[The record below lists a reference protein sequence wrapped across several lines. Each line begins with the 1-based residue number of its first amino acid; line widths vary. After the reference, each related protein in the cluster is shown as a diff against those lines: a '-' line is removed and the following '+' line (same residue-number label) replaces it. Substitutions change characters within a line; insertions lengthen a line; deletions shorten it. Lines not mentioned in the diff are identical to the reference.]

1 MKEKISAWVD
11 AHESE
16 ILAQTQAILR
26 VPSVKEAGGTGEGAP
41 FGKAVADALTQTL
54 SLCDSLGMRT
64 KNFGG
69 YAGHADI
76 GEGEEI
82 VGMLGHLDVVPA
94 GEGWTR
100 DPWGAEIAEGFIWGR
115 GTSDDKGPTFAAL
128 FGAKAV
134 MDLCAAEGI
143 TLSRKIRLIFGC
155 DEESGWDC
163 MKHYFGPA
171 GQPKPTVAFTPD
183 AYFPLVYAEKGS
195 FTAVVTRQIGESSS
209 ALLRVVWLES
219 GLRPNM
225 VPRDASALLAGDA
238 EVLDMVRPVL
248 SDMPEI
254 TTESTAEG
262 LLVRAL
268 GKSAHGS
275 TPQQGDNAAIKL
287 MRALTSQVSV
297 FDDLAS
303 SDYHWMADLAGR
315 GIPDGS
321 AVGIAGSD
329 DITGALTS
337 NLGVVSFRDGLVSA
351 TFNVRYPATWD
362 GDDTTARFRV
372 AAAETGWEVANLSH
386 TPPLYVP
393 QDQEPV
399 KTLLRVYREQTGD
412 HTTPPMTIGGR
423 TYATSVAPIGVAYGA
438 SMPGDEDCAH
448 QADERFLVARLLQCA
463 KIYGHAL
470 YELAK

>member
-1 MKEKISAWVD
+1 MKDKISAWVD
-11 AHESE
+11 AHESD
-16 ILAQTQAILR
+16 ILTHTQAILR
-26 VPSVKEAGGTGEGAP
+26 VPSVKETAEAEDGAP
-41 FGKAVADALTQTL
+41 FGRAVADALVQTL
-54 SLCDSLGMRT
+54 ALCDDLGMKT
-64 KNFGG
+64 ENFDG
-69 YAGHADI
+69 YAGHAEFGD
-76 GEGEEI
+76 GEEI
-82 VGMLGHLDVVPA
+82 VGMLGHLDVVPT
-94 GEGWTR
+94 GEGWTK
-100 DPWGAEIAEGFIWGR
+100 DPWGAEISEGYIWGR

-171 GQPKPTVAFTPD
+171 GQVKPTVAFTPD

-195 FTAVVTRQIGESSS
+195 FTAVVTRSVPESSS
-209 ALLRVVWLES
+209 ALIRVAWLDS

-225 VPRDASALLAGDA
+225 VPRDASALLVGVP
-238 EVLDMVRPVL
+238 EGLEMVEPVL
-248 SDMPEI
+248 AAMPGI
-254 TTESTAEG
+254 TVETTAEG

-275 TPQQGDNAAIKL
+275 TPQQGDNAAVKL
-287 MRALTSQVSV
+287 MRALTSQISV

-303 SDYHWMADLAGR
+303 SDFEWMSDLAGR
-315 GIPDGS
+315 GAPDGS

-329 DITGALTS
+329 DITGALTI
-337 NLGVVSFRDGLVSA
+337 NLGVVSCRDGLISA

-362 GDDTTARFRV
+362 GDDTTGRLKRSV
-372 AAAETGWEVANLSH
+372 AETGWEVAKLSH

-412 HTTPPMTIGGR
+412 YTTPPMTIGGR
-423 TYATSVAPIGVAYGA
+423 TYATSVAPVGVAYGA

-448 QADERFLVARLLQCA
+448 QADERLLVERLLQCA

>member
-26 VPSVKEAGGTGEGAP
+26 IPSVKEMSDTAENAP
-41 FGKAVADALTQTL
+41 FGRAVGEALTHTL
-54 SLCDSLGMRT
+54 ALCDDLGMKT
-64 KNFGG
+64 ENFGG

-76 GEGEEI
+76 GDGEEI
-82 VGMLGHLDVVPA
+82 VGMLGHLDVVPT
-94 GEGWTR
+94 GDGWTV
-100 DPWGAEIAEGFIWGR
+100 DPWGAKISDGYIWGR

-134 MDLCAAEGI
+134 MDLCASEGI

-163 MKHYFGPA
+163 MRHYFGPA

-183 AYFPLVYAEKGS
+183 ADFPLVYAEKGS
-195 FTAVVTRQIGESSS
+195 FTAHATKAIPENTE
-209 ALLRVVWLES
+209 ALLRIAWLNS

-225 VPRDASALLAGDA
+225 VPRDAEALLVGDA
-238 EVLDMVRPVL
+238 GLLEAATPVL
-248 SDMPEI
+248 TATPGI
-254 TTESTAEG
+254 TVEATADG
-262 LLVRAL
+262 LIVRAL
-268 GKSAHGS
+268 GKSAHGA
-275 TPQQGDNAAIKL
+275 TPQQGDNAAVKL
-287 MRALTSQVSV
+287 MRALTSQVSI
-297 FDDLAS
+297 FDDLS
-303 SDYHWMADLAGR
+303 GDDYQWMSDLVKR
-315 GIPDGS
+315 GAPDGS
-321 AVGIAGSD
+321 TIGISGSD
-329 DITGALTS
+329 DVTGALTS
-337 NLGVVSFRDGLVSA
+337 NMGVVSYKEGVVKA

-362 GDDTTARFRV
+362 GEETITRLQTSV
-372 AAAETGWEVANLSH
+372 GETGWGMENPSF

-393 QDQEPV
+393 LDEEPV

-412 HTTPPMTIGGR
+412 YTTQPHTIGGR
-423 TYATSVAPIGVAYGA
+423 TYATSVAPVGVAFGA
-438 SMPGDEDCAH
+438 SMPGDEEVAH
-448 QADERFLVARLLQCA
+448 QADERILVERLLQCV

>member
-16 ILAQTQAILR
+16 ILAHTQAILR
-26 VPSVKEAGGTGEGAP
+26 IPSVKETSETGEGSP
-41 FGKAVADALTQTL
+41 FGKAIAESLAQTL
-54 SLCDSLGMRT
+54 ALCDGLGMKT
-64 KNFGG
+64 ENFDGF
-69 YAGHADI
+69 AGHAEF

-100 DPWGAEIAEGFIWGR
+100 DPWGAEITEGFIWGR

-134 MDLCAAEGI
+134 MDLCANEGI
-143 TLSRKIRLIFGC
+143 TLSRRIRLIFGC

-163 MKHYFGPA
+163 MKHYFGSA
-171 GQPKPTVAFTPD
+171 GQVKPTVAFTPD

-209 ALLRVVWLES
+209 SLLRVAWMGS

-225 VPRDASALLAGDA
+225 VPRDASALLVGEAG
-238 EVLDMVRPVL
+238 VLEMVEPIL
-248 SDMPEI
+248 AAMPGI
-254 TTESTAEG
+254 STETAADG

-303 SDYHWMADLAGR
+303 NDFQWMADLAVR
-315 GIPDGS
+315 GATDGS
-321 AVGIAGSD
+321 AVGIGGSD
-329 DITGALTS
+329 EITGPLTS
-337 NLGVVSFRDGLVSA
+337 NLGVVNYKNGLVSA
-351 TFNVRYPATWD
+351 TFNVRYPATWN
-362 GDDTTARFRV
+362 GDETTGRFV
-372 AAAETGWEVANLSH
+372 GSTAETGWEVAKLSH

-412 HTTPPMTIGGR
+412 HTTPPLTIGGR

>member
-26 VPSVKEAGGTGEGAP
+26 IPSVKEPAAGAGAP
-41 FGKAVADALTQTL
+41 FGKAVAESLTHTLALCET
-54 SLCDSLGMRT
+54 LGMKT
-64 KNFGG
+64 ENFDG
-69 YAGHADI
+69 YAGHAEF
-76 GEGEEI
+76 GQGEEI
-82 VGMLGHLDVVPA
+82 VGMLGHLDVVPT

-100 DPWGAEIAEGFIWGR
+100 DPWGAEISDGYIWGR

-143 TLSRKIRLIFGC
+143 TLSRRIRLIFGC

-163 MKHYFGPA
+163 MKHYFGAA
-171 GQPKPTVAFTPD
+171 GQVKPTVAFTPD
-183 AYFPLVYAEKGS
+183 ADFPLVYAEKGS
-195 FTAVVTRQIGESSS
+195 FTAIVTKPVPQSDS
-209 ALLRVVWLES
+209 ALLRVASFES

-225 VPRDASALLAGDA
+225 VPRDAVALLAGDA
-238 EVLDMVRPVL
+238 SVLESLVPVL
-248 SDMPEI
+248 GEMSGI
-254 TTESTAEG
+254 TVESTGDG
-262 LLVRAL
+262 LTVRAL
-268 GKSAHGS
+268 GKSAHGA
-275 TPQQGDNAAIKL
+275 TPQQGDNAAVKL
-287 MRALTSQVSV
+287 MRALTSQISV

-303 SDYHWMADLAGR
+303 GDSKWMGDLVRR
-315 GIPDGS
+315 GAPDGS
-321 AVGIAGSD
+321 TVGIGGSD
-329 DITGALTS
+329 EVTGPLTS
-337 NLGVVSFRDGLVSA
+337 NMGVVTYREGVASA

-362 GDDTTARFRV
+362 GEETIEKLRSAV
-372 AAAETGWEVANLSH
+372 GETGWEISDLSH

-393 QDQEPV
+393 LDQEPV

-412 HTTPPMTIGGR
+412 DTTPPHTIGGR
-423 TYATSVAPIGVAYGA
+423 TYATSVAPIGVAFGA
-438 SMPGDEDCAH
+438 SMPGDEEVAH
-448 QADERFLVARLLQCA
+448 QADERLSTERLLQCV